1 MALHIEFSPADA
13 TQKELDAL
21 AALIAVL
28 GGRAPVTTITV
39 DSEAFAGIS
48 PEAIRELIPR
58 VVATEAPDAPDAPT
72 ITDPAAA
79 FPSGDAPPPPADAPP
94 PPPVSDGYTGP
105 WPRELPGGVKID
117 SRGFPHDLRIHA
129 STATT
134 KKDGSWTYKRGAAEE
149 LIAQV
154 EVELRKVMSAP
165 VPDAP
170 PPPAADAPP
179 PPADAP
185 PPPADAPPPPA
196 ADAPPPPADAPP
208 PPSADEAAIGE
219 FARIMRIVLAK
230 QAAGTLTTEATT
242 KIAMDLGLASMKDL
256 RNRPDLIPAF
266 EALLP

>member
-1 MALHIEFSPADA
+1 MALHIEFTVGDCD
-13 TQKELDAL
+13 KRELDAL
-21 AALIAVL
+21 AALIASL
-28 GGRAPVTTITV
+28 GGRAPATGSITV
-39 DSEAFAGIS
+39 GDISLGGLS
-48 PEAIRELIPR
+48 PEQLRELIPTA
-58 VVATEAPDAPDAPT
+58 VVADAPDAPT

-79 FPSGDAPPPPADAPP
+79 FPSADAPPPPPADAPT

-170 PPPAADAPP
+170 PPPGDVPPPPADAPPPPVADAPP

-185 PPPADAPPPPA
+185 PPP
-196 ADAPPPPADAPP
+196 
-208 PPSADEAAIGE
+208 PPSSDETAIGE

>member
-1 MALHIEFSPADA
+1 MALHIEFTVGDCD
-13 TQKELDAL
+13 KRELDAL
-21 AALIAVL
+21 AALIASL
-28 GGRAPVTTITV
+28 GGRAPATGSITV
-39 DSEAFAGIS
+39 GDISLGGLS
-48 PEAIRELIPR
+48 PEQLRELIPTA
-58 VVATEAPDAPDAPT
+58 VVADAPDAPT

-79 FPSGDAPPPPADAPP
+79 FPSADAPPPPPADAPT

-170 PPPAADAPP
+170 PPPG
-179 PPADAP
+179 
-185 PPPADAPPPPA
+185 
-196 ADAPPPPADAPP
+196 DAPP
-208 PPSADEAAIGE
+208 PPSSDEAAIGE